1 MKKIRVNAMKIITSV
16 FVFVLLFGVFSQ
28 SFSGDK
34 VTNVGTTA
42 APFLEIG
49 VGARAIGMG
58 GAFVATANDA
68 SAMYWNPA
76 GIAGLKRIQ
85 AVFVHTDWLVDITY
99 DYAGMIFPLGSF
111 GTVGLNLT
119 ALNMGEM
126 KVRTIDHPDGTGE
139 YFDASDMAIGLSY
152 GIHITNRFAIGFNF
166 KYIQQSIWK
175 ERARG
180 FALDIG
186 TLYQTPWRGLRIG
199 AALTNFGTDMK
210 MTGNDLLVYHDID
223 PYQMGNNDHIFAELS
238 TDSWPLPLN
247 FQLGLAYDALQTDYH
262 RVTLEMD
269 AMHPIDNSESM
280 NLGLEYGFMRRYF
293 LRAGYRNLFLR
304 NGEEGLTLGAG
315 VDLTLFGGIHAL
327 LDYAYADFGRLQNT
341 QRFSIV
347 LRF

>member
-1 MKKIRVNAMKIITSV
+1 MRIMKFISVII
-16 FVFVLLFGVFSQ
+16 LILFPLSRLQCGS
-28 SFSGDK
+28 D

-49 VGARAIGMG
+49 VGARAVGMG
-58 GAFVATANDA
+58 GAFVATANDV

-76 GIAGLKRIQ
+76 GIAGLKRVQ
-85 AVFVHTDWLVDITY
+85 AVFVHTDWLVDISY
-99 DYAGMIFPLGSF
+99 DYAGMIFPLMQF

-126 KVRTIDHPDGTGE
+126 KVRTIDHPEGTGE

-152 GIHITNRFAIGFNF
+152 GIHLTNRFAIGFNF
-166 KYIQQSIWK
+166 KFIQQTIWK
-175 ERARG
+175 EHARG
-180 FALDIG
+180 FAVDIG
-186 TLYQTPWRGLRIG
+186 TLYQTPWKGLRIG

-210 MTGNDLLVYHDID
+210 MSGNDLLVYHDID
-223 PYQMGNNDHIFAELS
+223 PYQLGNNDHIFAELT

-247 FQLGLAYDALQTDYH
+247 FQLGLAYDAIQTENH
-262 RVTLEMD
+262 LLTVEAD

-280 NLGLEYGFMRRYF
+280 NFGLEYGFAGRYF

-315 VDLTLFGGIHAL
+315 VHLTMFGGIRVGF
-327 LDYAYADFGRLQNT
+327 DYAYADFGRLQNT

-347 LRF
+347 LGF

>member
-1 MKKIRVNAMKIITSV
+1 MRIIKSF
-16 FVFVLLFGVFSQ
+16 FVIVLVLLPLSRVQCGN
-28 SFSGDK
+28 D

-58 GAFVATANDA
+58 GAFVATANDV

-76 GIAGLKRIQ
+76 GVAGLKRVQ
-85 AVFVHTDWLVDITY
+85 AVFVHTDWLVDISY
-99 DYAGMIFPLGSF
+99 DYAGLVFPLMQY
-111 GTVGLNLT
+111 GTIGLNLT

-126 KVRTIDHPDGTGE
+126 KVRTIDHPEGTGE
-139 YFDASDMAIGLSY
+139 YFDASDIAIGLSY

-166 KYIQQSIWK
+166 KFIQQTIWK
-175 ERARG
+175 EHARG
-180 FALDIG
+180 FAVDIG
-186 TLYQTPWRGLRIG
+186 TLYQTPWKGFRIG
-199 AALTNFGTDMK
+199 AALTNFGTDMQ
-210 MTGNDLLVYHDID
+210 MSGNDLLVYHDID

-247 FQLGLAYDALQTDYH
+247 FQLGLAYDALQTENH
-262 RVTLEMD
+262 LLTLEVD
-269 AMHPIDNSESM
+269 AMHPIDNSESI
-280 NLGLEYGFMRRYF
+280 NLGMEYGFLKRYF

-315 VDLTLFGGIHAL
+315 VNLDLFGGIHAAF
-327 LDYAYADFGRLQNT
+327 DYAYADFGRLQNT

>member
-1 MKKIRVNAMKIITSV
+1 MRIIKSF
-16 FVFVLLFGVFSQ
+16 FVIVLVLLPLSRVQCGN
-28 SFSGDK
+28 D

-58 GAFVATANDA
+58 GAFVATANDV

-76 GIAGLKRIQ
+76 GVAGLKRVQ
-85 AVFVHTDWLVDITY
+85 AVFVHTDWLVDISY
-99 DYAGMIFPLGSF
+99 DYAGLVFPLMQY
-111 GTVGLNLT
+111 GTIGLNLT

-126 KVRTIDHPDGTGE
+126 KVRTIDHPEGTGE

-166 KYIQQSIWK
+166 KFIQQTIWK
-175 ERARG
+175 EHARG
-180 FALDIG
+180 FAVDIG
-186 TLYQTPWRGLRIG
+186 TLYQTPWKGFRIG
-199 AALTNFGTDMK
+199 AALTNFGTDMQ
-210 MTGNDLLVYHDID
+210 MSGNDLLVYHDID

-247 FQLGLAYDALQTDYH
+247 FQLGLAYDALQTENH
-262 RVTLEMD
+262 LLTLEVD
-269 AMHPIDNSESM
+269 AMHPIDNSESI
-280 NLGLEYGFMRRYF
+280 NLGMEYGFLKRYF

-315 VDLTLFGGIHAL
+315 VNLGLFGGIHAAF
-327 LDYAYADFGRLQNT
+327 DYAYADFGRLQNT